1 MPRVPVY
8 VKVQLEADLRFDFS
22 LPVKF
27 LIDFFTC

>member
-8 VKVQLEADLRFDFS
+8 IKVQLEADLRFNFS

-27 LIDFFTC
+27 LIDFLIC